1 MAYGDEFVNNLVYVF
16 YCDPPVQKNNNKKK
30 RERKNPHRLLSF
42 LKLQADQLQLSDQL
56 NVSGV
61 SYSLIIMQSFTRS
74 SQHSYPTALN
84 FVNSAM
90 CRLPNNATKG
100 NSHSH
105 CLEIWFKQLHSP
117 CSSYAGI
124 VVLFVQH
131 HQYSHQTSRLITT
144 MVGNHKAQ
152 LHANTNGT
160 WLCLGHQPFV

>member
-1 MAYGDEFVNNLVYVF
+1 M
-16 YCDPPVQKNNNKKK
+16 
-30 RERKNPHRLLSF
+30 SF

-74 SQHSYPTALN
+74 SQHSYPTAFD

-100 NSHSH
+100 NS
-105 CLEIWFKQLHSP
+105 IRIVQKFDPKLHSP

-131 HQYSHQTSRLITT
+131 HQCNHQTSRLITT

-152 LHANTNGT
+152 LRASTNGT
-160 WLCLGHQPFV
+160 WLCLGPQPFA